1 MIIPSSQPLL
11 LCPEVPLD
19 LTLHTGCPVFLRPL
33 PFSNTTLSALVLIM
47 GGFSLPVFPFP
58 IPGLSLA
65 WVELPACVHV
75 WEARRVTGPSVACLG
90 LKGRGR
96 GWQPPSEASQ
106 RGWASFR
113 SVWSVLCWCYL
124 PRPPISQHRPS

>member
-96 GWQPPSEASQ
+96 GLPARLGKLPVSLVCVVLVLSSQASDQPAPALL
-106 RGWASFR
+106 RCR
-113 SVWSVLCWCYL
+113 
-124 PRPPISQHRPS
+124 H